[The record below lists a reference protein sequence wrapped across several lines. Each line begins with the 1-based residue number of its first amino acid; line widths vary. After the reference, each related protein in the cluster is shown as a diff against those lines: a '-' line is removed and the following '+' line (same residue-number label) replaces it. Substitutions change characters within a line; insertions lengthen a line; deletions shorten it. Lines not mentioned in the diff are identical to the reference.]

1 MAEQR
6 PKKKVVRVESTSA
19 APNASGGITPD
30 DGPVWTPTPEAKS
43 QATRLRVFAWILWAL
58 AIAGEAFT
66 IFWVLKQ
73 VPPIMWLLIVM
84 IVVIGILAISGSL
97 LWKKANRLDPA
108 SRRDPVKFFIQN
120 QLGVI
125 MSIIAFLPLIV
136 LIFTNKDMS
145 GKQKA
150 LAGIIG
156 IVVALAVGAGSA
168 TYDSPSQEQYAA
180 EEGIVQAITGTD
192 EVYWTKSGSVYHL
205 CDAASDVNQTSADN
219 QIYTGTAADARA
231 AGKTRLTLELPTELR
246 ECGYEG
252 FELPANYKAVIKGEE
267 PFVAA
272 DWTGGTGATDESP
285 ATEPEPAATE

>member
-6 PKKKVVRVESTSA
+6 PKKKVVKVEPTATSA
-19 APNASGGITPD
+19 TASNGAPAD
-30 DGPVWTPTPEAKS
+30 DAPVWTPTPEAKS
-43 QATRLRVFAWILWAL
+43 QATRLRVFAWVLWAL

-84 IVVIGILAISGSL
+84 IVVIGALAISGSL

-108 SRRDPVKFFIQN
+108 SRRDPVRFFIQN

-136 LIFTNKDMS
+136 LTFTNKNMD

-150 LAGIIG
+150 IAGIIG

-168 TYDSPSQEQYAA
+168 TYQSPSQEQYAA
-180 EEGIVQAITGTD
+180 EEGIVQAITGAD
-192 EVYWTKSGSVYHL
+192 EVFWTKSGSVYHL
-205 CDAASDVNQTSADN
+205 CEGASDVNQTSADN
-219 QIYTGTAADARA
+219 QIYAGTAADARA
-231 AGKTRLTLELPTELR
+231 AGKSRLTLELPTELK

-252 FELPANYKAVIKGEE
+252 FTLPDNYKAVIRGEE

-272 DWTGGTGATDESP
+272 DWGQGAPAVEPDP
-285 ATEPEPAATE
+285 ATTD